1 MALMA
6 NGNFAVDVVRDAVLF
21 HPWVK
26 IDFDHVRSVF
36 FKDYFF
42 NWAAERRVNFES
54 NGGS

>member
-1 MALMA
+1 MA